1 MIGSLETWRSG
12 RTMRYQRRW
21 RRRRMSNIL
30 LNSHSHLTYVN
41 IADKQA
47 LKPLLY
53 PSLRIYNNSFNS

>member
-30 LNSHSHLTYVN
+30 LNSHSHLTYGN
-41 IADKQA
+41 IADK
-47 LKPLLY
+47 
-53 PSLRIYNNSFNS
+53 PSLESLIVSLTKNV